1 MQVSKL
7 SKPFY
12 LGAIAL
18 FTTSA
23 LAFTHPVVSHASE
36 ISSISSNLATADS
49 QAPKDAYGLTIYD
62 YLTFDHDAIAN
73 SSMPDDYKAMYFGLS
88 DGIYNR
94 TRDTNYNNTSYQNGY
109 IVGQTL
115 AQGWIAAQKYGN
127 KVNDAPYIN
136 SFNDPNTLT
145 DKQIAA
151 VYFGYLD
158 GSNSQ
163 RAKNNHQ
170 TYRLQYLAT
179 KDEMTKQLYIFGFLK
194 GTLDIVNNVSVTDN
208 NQNQTPFG
216 FNYSHLSELNMMRS
230 IEHLPAVS
238 VNDAPANALNNTD
251 ASTYYDGGNLW
262 STANYTLGT
271 PSSIMTGLFNTQ
283 NLTLPNSSI
292 YVNMTSSAR
301 LLNVTTTNATFFKQN
316 PFLDFTSDAKTPTNT
331 VDTSNNTQAST
342 SSNTTPSSNNNVST
356 NNTNEVVSS
365 SNVASGNTTPTH
377 TQSNNANNSVI
388 SNPVKPNTDV
398 AKNAVSDVSSNVV
411 KPITSTS
418 QKSNTT
424 TSETKPVAK
433 PSPKATTT
441 ITKHK
446 PVKITKKVIKK
457 SPKKIRKGIPHT
469 VYAKHRTGIHSSPQ
483 FNHGKTYFVETGHK
497 FHVYYKIS
505 DGHGNWRYNVGYHK
519 FITTLPGSITKH
531 YVKPIHH
538 THHHIKKHH
547 HKR

>member
-1 MQVSKL
+1 MRVSKL

-18 FTTSA
+18 FATSA
-23 LAFTHPVVSHASE
+23 LAFTHPAVSHASE

-62 YLTFDHDAIAN
+62 YLTFDHNAIAN

-115 AQGWIAAQKYGN
+115 AQGWITAQKYGN

-238 VNDAPANALNNTD
+238 ISDAPTNALNNTD
-251 ASTYYDGGNLW
+251 TSTYYDGGNIW

-283 NLTLPNSSI
+283 NLTLPKSSM
-292 YVNMTSSAR
+292 YVDITSSAR
-301 LLNVTTTNATFFKQN
+301 LLNVTTTNETFFKQN
-316 PFLDFTSDAKTPTNT
+316 PFLDFTSDAKPTTNT
-331 VDTSNNTQAST
+331 SDTSNNTLTST
-342 SSNTTPSSNNNVST
+342 SSNTTQSSNTNVST
-356 NNTNEVVSS
+356 HNTNNVTSS
-365 SNVASGNTTPTH
+365 SNVSNSNTTSDNT
-377 TQSNNANNSVI
+377 NNNVTP
-388 SNPVKPNTDV
+388 NPVIPNTNV
-398 AKNAVSDVSSNVV
+398 TKNTVSDVSSNVV
-411 KPITSTS
+411 KPVTSTS

-424 TSETKPVAK
+424 TSETKPVTK
-433 PSPKATTT
+433 PSPKVTTV
-441 ITKHK
+441 TKHK
-446 PVKITKKVIKK
+446 TNKVTKKRIKK
-457 SPKKIRKGIPHT
+457 APKKIRKGIPHA
-469 VYAKHRTGIHSSPQ
+469 VYAKHRTGVHSSPQ

-538 THHHIKKHH
+538 IHHHIKKHH
-547 HKR
+547 HRR

>member
-1 MQVSKL
+1 MHVSKL

-18 FTTSA
+18 FATSA
-23 LAFTHPVVSHASE
+23 LAFTHPAVSHASE

-115 AQGWIAAQKYGN
+115 AQGWITAQKYGN

-194 GTLDIVNNVSVTDN
+194 GTLDVVNNVSVTDN

-230 IEHLPAVS
+230 IEHLPVVS
-238 VNDAPANALNNTD
+238 TANAPANALSNTD
-251 ASTYYDGGNLW
+251 ASTYYDDGNLW
-262 STANYTLGT
+262 STANYTLGI
-271 PSSIMTGLFNTQ
+271 PESIMSDLFNSD
-283 NLTLPNSSI
+283 TLKLPKSSI
-292 YVNMTSSAR
+292 YTDMSNSSR
-301 LLNVTTTNATFFKQN
+301 LLNVTTTDATAFKSN
-316 PFLDFTSDAKTPTNT
+316 PFLDFTSDAPTQSSATNS
-331 VDTSNNTQAST
+331 DTNESVSAVPSVATNSNAASSTNDNIATSSTQ
-342 SSNTTPSSNNNVST
+342 SSNTDNVSQPTTNQVVNSNQTNHETTVVTKPSSHVTKST
-356 NNTNEVVSS
+356 KTKS
-365 SNVASGNTTPTH
+365 H
-377 TQSNNANNSVI
+377 
-388 SNPVKPNTDV
+388 V
-398 AKNAVSDVSSNVV
+398 AKKHVAKKVV
-411 KPITSTS
+411 KKHI
-418 QKSNTT
+418 KKA
-424 TSETKPVAK
+424 TKKRVAK
-433 PSPKATTT
+433 KT
-441 ITKHK
+441 
-446 PVKITKKVIKK
+446 
-457 SPKKIRKGIPHT
+457 PKKIRKNIPHT
-469 VYAKHRTGIHSSPQ
+469 IYEKHRIEVHSSAQ
-483 FNHGKTYFVETGHK
+483 FNHGKTYYVPKGHK

-519 FITTLPGSITKH
+519 FVTTISGSISKH
-531 YVKPIHH
+531 YVKSVHH
-538 THHHIKKHH
+538 VVKHH
-547 HKR
+547 HKH